1 MGRPGGLAGL
11 ERGWRTSRGAARR
24 APRATLGSV
33 LIKFLLRAA
42 DYAAIASVPA
52 GLKWKPGVE
61 PGFFWSQVR
70 SGSKCDG
77 APLWDGEAPIC
88 MRSALP
94 EEQAAWRDFK
104 DQAIRENRID
114 GDKLEPRL
122 CFLVPV
128 VDPTDPVEIL
138 SRTY

>member
-70 SGSKCDG
+70 SGSSPVLRLSPLTSAQAPPAEFQG
-77 APLWDGEAPIC
+77 APLMSQSC
-88 MRSALP
+88 R
-94 EEQAAWRDFK
+94 
-104 DQAIRENRID
+104 
-114 GDKLEPRL
+114 
-122 CFLVPV
+122 
-128 VDPTDPVEIL
+128 
-138 SRTY
+138 Y

>member
-24 APRATLGSV
+24 APRATLGLV

-70 SGSKCDG
+70 SGSISTIPIGDECVRFTFSCGTRLGHPDRRKVPKCDIRRMG
-77 APLWDGEAPIC
+77 IGSRHVL
-88 MRSALP
+88 AL
-94 EEQAAWRDFK
+94 
-104 DQAIRENRID
+104 
-114 GDKLEPRL
+114 
-122 CFLVPV
+122 
-128 VDPTDPVEIL
+128 
-138 SRTY
+138 

>member
-70 SGSKCDG
+70 SGSNSSIRARGDFVRLTPRSG
-77 APLWDGEAPIC
+77 PFRRQSILREVPEC
-88 MRSALP
+88 M
-94 EEQAAWRDFK
+94 
-104 DQAIRENRID
+104 
-114 GDKLEPRL
+114 
-122 CFLVPV
+122 
-128 VDPTDPVEIL
+128 
-138 SRTY
+138 

>member
-70 SGSKCDG
+70 SGSNPALALYRWHFRLTPVSGIPATAVRRLSG
-77 APLWDGEAPIC
+77 ATSGNWNRLSGT
-88 MRSALP
+88 
-94 EEQAAWRDFK
+94 
-104 DQAIRENRID
+104 AIAN
-114 GDKLEPRL
+114 
-122 CFLVPV
+122 
-128 VDPTDPVEIL
+128 
-138 SRTY
+138 

>member
-1 MGRPGGLAGL
+1 MGRPGGLAWL

-70 SGSKCDG
+70 SGSNSVLRVFPLHVRLDAGSGIRSG
-77 APLWDGEAPIC
+77 AVRCRTRATTRHHLLVRTGKA
-88 MRSALP
+88 
-94 EEQAAWRDFK
+94 
-104 DQAIRENRID
+104 
-114 GDKLEPRL
+114 GPRARL
-122 CFLVPV
+122 AT
-128 VDPTDPVEIL
+128 PTRPA
-138 SRTY
+138 

>member
-42 DYAAIASVPA
+42 DYAAITSVPA

-70 SGSKCDG
+70 SGSI
-77 APLWDGEAPIC
+77 APFRARSHLDRFTPMNGHIRP
-88 MRSALP
+88 RSARPSRARTGL
-94 EEQAAWRDFK
+94 RK
-104 DQAIRENRID
+104 VGRINRIE
-114 GDKLEPRL
+114 KRHT
-122 CFLVPV
+122 FAAF
-128 VDPTDPVEIL
+128 
-138 SRTY
+138 

>member
-70 SGSKCDG
+70 SGSNPALG
-77 APLWDGEAPIC
+77 GPLRYVRLA
-88 MRSALP
+88 ALSSLHLGVAIGRR
-94 EEQAAWRDFK
+94 QAE
-104 DQAIRENRID
+104 IRFSTRRMQPPAA
-114 GDKLEPRL
+114 GQR
-122 CFLVPV
+122 
-128 VDPTDPVEIL
+128 
-138 SRTY
+138 

>member
-70 SGSKCDG
+70 SGSNCDFAERPRHVWF
-77 APLWDGEAPIC
+77 APNAGHPAETLA
-88 MRSALP
+88 RQL
-94 EEQAAWRDFK
+94 
-104 DQAIRENRID
+104 
-114 GDKLEPRL
+114 
-122 CFLVPV
+122 
-128 VDPTDPVEIL
+128 
-138 SRTY
+138 

>member
-61 PGFFWSQVR
+61 PGFFWSQVG
-70 SGSKCDG
+70 SGSSPALRLFPLHVRLGAASGIPTGTTRCRKCANMYG
-77 APLWDGEAPIC
+77 P
-88 MRSALP
+88 
-94 EEQAAWRDFK
+94 AARCK
-104 DQAIRENRID
+104 REFQDR
-114 GDKLEPRL
+114 R
-122 CFLVPV
+122 
-128 VDPTDPVEIL
+128 
-138 SRTY
+138 

>member
-70 SGSKCDG
+70 SGSNSEVIVDFEDVRFDTESG
-77 APLWDGEAPIC
+77 TPRPPAPSSDATISP
-88 MRSALP
+88 SDHFSLP
-94 EEQAAWRDFK
+94 HLAR
-104 DQAIRENRID
+104 RRPGN
-114 GDKLEPRL
+114 
-122 CFLVPV
+122 
-128 VDPTDPVEIL
+128 
-138 SRTY
+138 